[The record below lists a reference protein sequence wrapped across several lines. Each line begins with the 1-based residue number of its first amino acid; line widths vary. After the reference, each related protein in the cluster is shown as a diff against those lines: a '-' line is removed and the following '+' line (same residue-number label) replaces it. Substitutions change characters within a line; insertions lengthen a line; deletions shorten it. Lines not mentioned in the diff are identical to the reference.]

1 MRFSN
6 VSSTTRALLR
16 LPNALGVT
24 SRNTVSVLRA
34 KQLLPS
40 YNQCRFPHS
49 LTKSAP
55 VGSPLAILAQ
65 SRVADILALQKTER
79 SKFTIS
85 QDLSIENALAHLVD
99 KRIAACLTID
109 SQGSI
114 SGLFTARD
122 ILKFIYRQSTGQG
135 AANGKSVHALLSPPI
150 SNITTK
156 KEKLIYCS
164 PNDTVRKC
172 REIMFQMHIR
182 RLPVIENEELLG
194 VVSMNDLADS
204 YFSLKELGGKK
215 GFMHNI
221 TGRLGLPE
229 GTSVSSKDNV
239 VEPQTV
245 LAMDV
250 ASFALPHPYKHS
262 QGVAHDRRQ
271 YGAHELSNDLSM
283 CEDAHFAI
291 RVPGLD
297 HDEQVYLCA
306 ADGVG
311 SWRQYG
317 IDPRKFSHKLVE
329 NARKVTH
336 NTLPPTRTLSQYP
349 TSPSLSVH
357 IPPLNEPPS
366 KHIPSLTQHTH
377 SLTQHTHSPL
387 NTPTLLSTHP
397 LSSQYTHSPLNTL
410 NLLST
415 HPLSSQH
422 THSPLNTPTLLPTHP
437 ISSQHTHSLLS
448 THPLSSQHTHSPLN
462 TLIITGH

>member
-6 VSSTTRALLR
+6 VSSATRALLR
-16 LPNALGVT
+16 LPNALVVT
-24 SRNTVSVLRA
+24 NTKTIRERSF
-34 KQLLPS
+34 LPS
-40 YNQCRFPHS
+40 FNQYRFPHS
-49 LTKSAP
+49 QTISSP

-85 QDLSIENALAHLVD
+85 QDVSIETALAHLVE

-109 SQGSI
+109 NGGSI

-122 ILKFIYRQSTGQG
+122 ILKFIYRQSAGQG

-150 SNITTK
+150 SNVTTK

-164 PNDTVRKC
+164 PKDTVRKC

-182 RLPVIENEELLG
+182 RLPVIENEQLLG

-204 YFSLKELGGKK
+204 YFSLKESGGKK
-215 GFMHNI
+215 GYMHNI

-229 GTSVSSKDNV
+229 GTSISSKDTV
-239 VEPQTV
+239 LEPQTV

-297 HDEQVYLCA
+297 PPDEQVYLCA

-329 NARKVTH
+329 NARKVVTILVH
-336 NTLPPTRTLSQYP
+336 MCSHTLTPSQILLLLLLSQC
-349 TSPSLSVH
+349 
-357 IPPLNEPPS
+357 IDPPLD
-366 KHIPSLTQHTH
+366 
-377 SLTQHTHSPL
+377 
-387 NTPTLLSTHP
+387 TPTPIHILSTH
-397 LSSQYTHSPLNTL
+397 TL
-410 NLLST
+410 
-415 HPLSSQH
+415 
-422 THSPLNTPTLLPTHP
+422 
-437 ISSQHTHSLLS
+437 
-448 THPLSSQHTHSPLN
+448 
-462 TLIITGH
+462 

>member
-6 VSSTTRALLR
+6 VSSATRALLR
-16 LPNALGVT
+16 LPNALVVT
-24 SRNTVSVLRA
+24 NTKAIRERSF
-34 KQLLPS
+34 LPS
-40 YNQCRFPHS
+40 FNQYRFPHS
-49 LTKSAP
+49 QTISSP

-85 QDLSIENALAHLVD
+85 QDVSIETALAHLVE

-109 SQGSI
+109 NGGSI

-122 ILKFIYRQSTGQG
+122 ILKFIYRQSAGQG

-150 SNITTK
+150 SNVTTK

-164 PNDTVRKC
+164 PKDTVRKC

-182 RLPVIENEELLG
+182 RLPVIENEQLLG

-204 YFSLKELGGKK
+204 YFSLKESGGKK
-215 GFMHNI
+215 GYMHNI

-229 GTSVSSKDNV
+229 GTSISSKDTV
-239 VEPQTV
+239 LEPQTV

-297 HDEQVYLCA
+297 PPDEQVYLCA

-329 NARKVTH
+329 NARKVVTI
-336 NTLPPTRTLSQYP
+336 L
-349 TSPSLSVH
+349 VH
-357 IPPLNEPPS
+357 
-366 KHIPSLTQHTH
+366 
-377 SLTQHTHSPL
+377 
-387 NTPTLLSTHP
+387 THP
-397 LSSQYTHSPLNTL
+397 LTPLKSYSSFYSHNT
-410 NLLST
+410 
-415 HPLSSQH
+415 
-422 THSPLNTPTLLPTHP
+422 
-437 ISSQHTHSLLS
+437 
-448 THPLSSQHTHSPLN
+448 
-462 TLIITGH
+462 

>member
-1 MRFSN
+1 MRFPN
-6 VSSTTRALLR
+6 VPSTTRALLTR
-16 LPNALGVT
+16 LSNALVVT
-24 SRNTVSVLRA
+24 KPSTVSALRA
-34 KQLLPS
+34 RALFPS
-40 YNQCRFPHS
+40 NNQCRLPHTS
-49 LTKSAP
+49 SKSAP
-55 VGSPLAILAQ
+55 VSSPLAILAQ
-65 SRVADILALQKTER
+65 SRIADILALSKTER

-85 QDLSIENALAHLVD
+85 QDVSIENALTHLVE
-99 KRIAACLTID
+99 KRIAACLTTD
-109 SQGSI
+109 SEGSI

-122 ILKFIYRQSTGQG
+122 ILKFIFRQSKGQG
-135 AANGKSVHALLSPPI
+135 EANGKSVHSLLSPPI

-164 PNDTVRKC
+164 PRDTVRKC

-182 RLPVIENEELLG
+182 RLPVIDNEELLG

-204 YFSLKELGGKK
+204 YFSLKESGGKK

-229 GTSVSSKDNV
+229 GTSISTKDNA

-297 HDEQVYLCA
+297 PPDEQVYLCA

-329 NARKVTH
+329 NARKVLTIPTH
-336 NTLPPTRTLSQYP
+336 
-349 TSPSLSVH
+349 
-357 IPPLNEPPS
+357 
-366 KHIPSLTQHTH
+366 
-377 SLTQHTHSPL
+377 
-387 NTPTLLSTHP
+387 
-397 LSSQYTHSPLNTL
+397 PLNTL
-410 NLLST
+410 LPFALDT
-415 HPLSSQH
+415 HKPTEYTLVYLPTLTQPGADH
-422 THSPLNTPTLLPTHP
+422 THTLNTPLQYTYPLYTPPPSQYPLPPQHAPSQYNRLLRLTRSTDKPCGILWGATVYN
-437 ISSQHTHSLLS
+437 SLS
-448 THPLSSQHTHSPLN
+448 TL
-462 TLIITGH
+462 